1 MGKFKKSAGYR
12 GGSHGQGI
20 NRRASSDRPRY
31 GDKGGFARSGDIGGR
46 DSRPQMYSA
55 VCSQCNRAC
64 EVPFRSTGVR
74 PVFCK
79 DCFAGKRESSSGDY
93 SQRDAPARKFSP
105 RNFSQTDPAESRV
118 DDKRIDDLGR
128 QLDAVHKKL
137 DAMIEMMEGDVA
149 CRIKTKKSF
158 AVKK

>member
-1 MGKFKKSAGYR
+1 MGKFKKSAGYK
-12 GGSHGQGI
+12 GGSHGRGT
-20 NRRASSDRPRY
+20 NRRTPSDRPRY
-31 GDKGGFARSGDIGGR
+31 GDKGGFSRSGDAGGR

-79 DCFAGKRESSSGDY
+79 DCFNGKRESSQSGY
-93 SQRDAPARKFSP
+93 SRRDAPS
-105 RNFSQTDPAESRV
+105 RNSSSMNFTPADPVKPHVS
-118 DDKRIDDLGR
+118 DKRIDDLKK

-137 DAMIEMMEGDVA
+137 DAIMEMMEGDVA
-149 CRIKTKKSF
+149 GKVKINKSA

>member
-1 MGKFKKSAGYR
+1 MGKFKKSAGYK
-12 GGSHGQGI
+12 GGSHGRGI
-20 NRRASSDRPRY
+20 NRTPSDRPRY
-31 GDKGGFARSGDIGGR
+31 GDKGGFSHSRDAGGR

-79 DCFAGKRESSSGDY
+79 DCFNGKRESSQSGY
-93 SQRDAPARKFSP
+93 SRRDAPSRNSP
-105 RNFSQTDPAESRV
+105 SINFTPADPV
-118 DDKRIDDLGR
+118 KPDINDKRIDDIKK

-137 DAMIEMMEGDVA
+137 DAIMEMMEGNAAGKVK
-149 CRIKTKKSF
+149 INKSA